1 MFDQSPFLKSNEL
14 QKDQDPLLKIVTH
27 TRKQHP
33 HVPNQNSF
41 IHSHI
46 HHLYTLDW
54 QSAPNVNAQNIKLL
68 DNNCGINIEHK
79 IKKFLIWHLK

>member
-41 IHSHI
+41 IHSPLI
-46 HHLYTLDW
+46 HTRLAKRAKCKCAKYKT
-54 QSAPNVNAQNIKLL
+54 VR
-68 DNNCGINIEHK
+68 
-79 IKKFLIWHLK
+79 